1 MTFSMHRSLVTTTAL
16 SAMGIICGASPALAT
31 PANLE
36 VSAPDPGEEQTV
48 STDSTYTS
56 ILVGAGAGESGTLTV
71 APGVTLNTGGVD
83 DSVGGA
89 IGQTET
95 ATGKVIVSGT
105 DAKWIDSGNYSEILV
120 GQDGTGSIEVSSG
133 GSLDTQRVVLAQGAT
148 GNGTVTVSGQGSS
161 WVNAGAIFIGDSGT
175 GTVTVSDGATV
186 QTAHTFIG
194 QKEGSLT
201 LEGAGTHW
209 FSQFG
214 GQIGRGTDSVSGTL
228 LIKDGATFEA
238 YEEGLY
244 VSKGSVTVTG
254 EGSQLLVGTENS
266 DPPSNWLE
274 TDGSFTLGGS
284 GEGSTVLIT
293 DGGVVNSDATYMS
306 SGIGDYSS
314 ITVSG
319 EGSKL
324 INNLNLYI
332 GGSGTAKYGGYAE
345 VIITDGGYVSA
356 VTATTGVDFN
366 GSGFVRISGEGST
379 LDVQGDEYSSGTIC
393 MCVGYLGGGKVV
405 VQNGGLLKV
414 ANVLDI
420 ASRDTS
426 TGLVIIGAAEG
437 DAAEAAGTVEAAN
450 GLFFGLGDA
459 TLLFNHNSEG
469 YEFGTSMSG
478 DGGLIRHL
486 AGDTI
491 LTGDNTALTNT
502 EMVVT
507 GGKMT
512 QDGEGL
518 TAGSLFVGGLDGA
531 EFVAQNGA
539 QISTTSL
546 IVGRSALIDEAS
558 DETGILTVTG
568 AETEWN
574 TSSNVHFGYS
584 GDGTLNVT
592 DGASFAGDSIFLGS
606 GEGSKGTVNVS
617 GEGTTLSS
625 ARGQTI
631 GGYGEG
637 TFNLSDKAKATE
649 GGTTLGGYVGGTGTA
664 NISGEGTLWE
674 ITQNSLTVGSSGTG
688 VVNVTDGAQVNV
700 GYMLMAGSVASG
712 AGTINISGEGS
723 AITLTG
729 TGCCGSDVYTSVG
742 VYSGEDNSLNIT
754 EGGTLVSPEV
764 ILGHTADTYGAL
776 LVDGEGS
783 LVDSSVYLAV
793 GSQGTGEATLSNG
806 GTIRLEGEEPDSV
819 QIAYK
824 EGSAGVL
831 NIGATA
837 EDAAAGA
844 GYVESDRLFF
854 GLGDARL
861 VFNHTDTDYE
871 FDTAMSGEGGEI
883 LHLAGVTNFTGD
895 SSGYAGTLDVSGGS
909 VYANGDLSG
918 ADVTIGSGALL
929 GGSGSVGSI
938 VVNSGGT
945 LSTGNSPGVLTV
957 SGEVLFETGSNFDI
971 ELASELYDGIY
982 VETGDVT
989 VEDGALLNIL
999 EGAEFLLENPYPIIE
1014 LAEGSDGEIIV
1025 EGDGF
1030 IVSAEQYDLLE
1041 TLVGYEDGLV
1051 TVTYQGKSASWSDF
1065 LATAN
1070 QGATANALQALGK
1083 DSDLYKSAV
1092 FLTKDEMADVISSLS
1107 GEVHASVKSALIE
1120 ESYLVRSLAMDH
1132 AGQGGTGLSIWAN
1145 AFGNWGSQDG
1155 NDNAAGIDRD
1165 SAGVFMGAEVGLTNW
1180 NIGVLAGYGSMD
1192 IDLDGQASS
1201 ADADSFHLGAFAG
1214 GSLGKLNLRA
1224 GVSQSWHDISTS
1236 RTALFP
1242 GSQAL
1247 VADYDGT
1254 TTQVFGEL
1262 GYSLKVP
1269 GASLEP
1275 FVGLAHVSLD
1285 TDAFTESG
1293 GEAALRGEEM
1303 TTTVNYST
1311 VGLRGSTGVDAVA
1324 AGVSI
1329 RGMLGWQ
1336 HAFDDDLPSARLMF
1350 AESTSAFGV
1359 TGAPISEDVLLAEA
1373 GLDVTLS
1380 PGMTLN
1386 LSYKGR
1392 YGNEGNDS
1400 AALGG
1405 LSIGF

>member
-1 MTFSMHRSLVTTTAL
+1 MKFSMHRSLVTTTAL

-48 STDSTYTS
+48 SIDSTYGQ
-56 ILVGAGAGESGTLTV
+56 IRVGIGAGESGTLTV
-71 APGVTLNTGGVD
+71 APGVTLNTASGE
-83 DSVGGA
+83 
-89 IGQTET
+89 IGRAET

-105 DAKWIDSGNYSEILV
+105 DAKWISGTISV
-120 GQDGTGSIEVSSG
+120 GQAGTGSIEVSNG
-133 GSLDTQRVVLAQGAT
+133 GSLDTQLVVLGEVPT
-148 GNGTVTVSGQGSS
+148 GDGTVTVSGQGSS
-161 WVNAGAIFIGDSGT
+161 WVNAVDIYIGFDGT

-186 QTAHTFIG
+186 QTAHTIIGQKDGFIG
-194 QKEGSLT
+194 QTEGFLT

-209 FSQFG
+209 VNQFG
-214 GQIGRGTDSVSGTL
+214 AQIGTSYGSGSGTL

-238 YEEGLY
+238 LGVGLY
-244 VSKGSVTVTG
+244 VEKGSVTVTG
-254 EGSQLLVGTENS
+254 EGSQLLVGSTWDGTNS
-266 DPPSNWLE
+266 WFS
-274 TDGSFTLGGS
+274 LGGS
-284 GEGSTVLIT
+284 GEGATVLIT
-293 DGGVVNSDATYMS
+293 DGGVVNSDFTSMS
-306 SGIGDYSS
+306 SDNGDYSS

-324 INNLNLYI
+324 INNLSLYI
-332 GGSGTAKYGGYAE
+332 GSANTPKYSGYAE

-356 VTATTGVDFN
+356 VTASTGESSYGN
-366 GSGFVRISGEGST
+366 GFVRISGEGSM
-379 LDVQGDEYSSGTIC
+379 LDVQGNAYSSGD
-393 MCVGYLGGGKVV
+393 MRVGFEGAGKVV
-405 VQNGGLLKV
+405 VQNGGLLKT

-420 ASRDTS
+420 ASFETS
-426 TGLVIIGAAEG
+426 AGLLIIGAAEG

-502 EMVVT
+502 DMVVT

-518 TAGSLFVGGLDGA
+518 TAGRLFVGGLDGA

-546 IVGRSALIDEAS
+546 IVGRSGAIDEAS
-558 DETGILTVTG
+558 EETGTLTVTG
-568 AETEWN
+568 ADTEWTN
-574 TSSNVHFGYS
+574 SSNVHFGYS

-625 ARGQTI
+625 TRGQTI

-674 ITQNSLTVGSSGTG
+674 ITQNSLTVGSAGTG

-700 GYMLMAGSVASG
+700 GYMLMAGAVAGG

-723 AITLTG
+723 ALTLTG

-742 VYSGEDNSLNIT
+742 VYSGEDNRLNIT
-754 EGGTLVSPEV
+754 EGGTLVSPKV

-783 LVDSSVYLAV
+783 LVDSSVYVAV

-806 GTIRLEGEEPDSV
+806 GTIRLDGEEPDSV

-824 EGSAGVL
+824 EGSTGVL
-831 NIGATA
+831 NIGAAA

-844 GYVESDRLFF
+844 GYVEADRLFF

-871 FDTAMSGEGGEI
+871 FDTAMSGDGGEI

-957 SGEVLFETGSNFDI
+957 SGDVLFETGSNFDI

-989 VEDGALLNIL
+989 IEDGALLNII

-1041 TLVGYEDGLV
+1041 TLVELEDGLL

-1359 TGAPISEDVLLAEA
+1359 TGAPISEDALLAEA

>member
-16 SAMGIICGASPALAT
+16 SAMGIICGASPALAL
-31 PANLE
+31 PANLT

-56 ILVGAGAGESGTLTV
+56 ILVGTGAGESGTLTV

-89 IGQTET
+89 IGQVET

-105 DAKWIDSGNYSEILV
+105 DAKWIDSGNHSIIWV
-120 GQDGTGSIEVSSG
+120 GQDGTGSIEVSNG
-133 GSLDTQRVVLAQGAT
+133 GSLETRRVFLAPGAT

-161 WVNAGAIFIGDSGT
+161 WVNAEEIHIGYNGT
-175 GTVTVSDGATV
+175 GTVTISDGATV
-186 QTAHTFIG
+186 QTARTFIG

-201 LEGAGTHW
+201 LEGTGTRW

-214 GQIGRGTDSVSGTL
+214 GQIGRETDSVSGTL

-254 EGSQLLVGTENS
+254 EGSQLLVGTEHPE
-266 DPPSNWLE
+266 PPSTWAE
-274 TDGSFTLGGS
+274 SDGWFSLGGS
-284 GEGSTVLIT
+284 GEGATVLIT
-293 DGGVVNSDATYMS
+293 DGGVVNADGTHMS
-306 SGIGDYSS
+306 NDNEDYSS

-319 EGSKL
+319 AGSKL
-324 INNLNLYI
+324 INNLSLYI
-332 GGSGTAKYGGYAE
+332 GGGGNNPDGSYAE

-356 VTATTGVDFN
+356 FTAATGTDLN
-366 GSGFVRISGEGST
+366 GSGFVRISGEGSM
-379 LDVQGDEYSSGTIC
+379 LDVQGNEYFSGN
-393 MCVGYLGGGKVV
+393 MRVGYEGGGEVV
-405 VQNGGLLKV
+405 VQNGGLLKT

-420 ASRDTS
+420 ASLETS
-426 TGLVIIGAAEG
+426 TGLLIIGAAEG

-450 GLFFGLGDA
+450 G
-459 TLLFNHNSEG
+459 
-469 YEFGTSMSG
+469 
-478 DGGLIRHL
+478 
-486 AGDTI
+486 
-491 LTGDNTALTNT
+491 
-502 EMVVT
+502 
-507 GGKMT
+507 
-512 QDGEGL
+512 
-518 TAGSLFVGGLDGA
+518 
-531 EFVAQNGA
+531 
-539 QISTTSL
+539 
-546 IVGRSALIDEAS
+546 
-558 DETGILTVTG
+558 
-568 AETEWN
+568 
-574 TSSNVHFGYS
+574 
-584 GDGTLNVT
+584 
-592 DGASFAGDSIFLGS
+592 
-606 GEGSKGTVNVS
+606 
-617 GEGTTLSS
+617 
-625 ARGQTI
+625 
-631 GGYGEG
+631 
-637 TFNLSDKAKATE
+637 
-649 GGTTLGGYVGGTGTA
+649 
-664 NISGEGTLWE
+664 
-674 ITQNSLTVGSSGTG
+674 
-688 VVNVTDGAQVNV
+688 
-700 GYMLMAGSVASG
+700 
-712 AGTINISGEGS
+712 
-723 AITLTG
+723 
-729 TGCCGSDVYTSVG
+729 
-742 VYSGEDNSLNIT
+742 
-754 EGGTLVSPEV
+754 
-764 ILGHTADTYGAL
+764 
-776 LVDGEGS
+776 
-783 LVDSSVYLAV
+783 
-793 GSQGTGEATLSNG
+793 
-806 GTIRLEGEEPDSV
+806 
-819 QIAYK
+819 
-824 EGSAGVL
+824 
-831 NIGATA
+831 
-837 EDAAAGA
+837 
-844 GYVESDRLFF
+844 LFF

-957 SGEVLFETGSNFDI
+957 SGDVLFETGSNFDI
-971 ELASELYDGIY
+971 ELASALYDGIY

-989 VEDGALLNIL
+989 IEDGALLNIL

-1014 LAEGSDGEIIV
+1014 IAEGSDGEIIV

-1192 IDLDGQASS
+1192 IDLDSQASS
-1201 ADADSFHLGAFAG
+1201 AEADSFHLGAFAG

-1350 AESTSAFGV
+1350 ADSTSAFGV
-1359 TGAPISEDVLLAEA
+1359 TGAPISEDALLAEA